1 MRVFLLFL
9 ILFLK
14 NVILNAQYCPTAGAP
29 FTSGIPIFTTED
41 EIGLFQI
48 VGTTLNQ
55 SSDCSG
61 TSLGNSI
68 LNRYSDYTSIPHI
81 VNFGTH
87 NVNLLRIN
95 DCNGAHTSTAGAVVF
110 IDFNQN
116 FVFDADERVLTFPNT
131 IDQGN
136 LVSGVITIP
145 NSAKV
150 GATRLRVMLG
160 ENMNGVTQNP
170 CTNFTWGET
179 EDYTIFIG
187 QKVFDYSITGIAAPD
202 TFGFCGQ
209 NPQKFS
215 INVRN
220 VGNQDM
226 QGGTVTVKLKGN
238 ALGTVTRTKTFQN
251 ALVKDQT
258 ITVDLDNPFSFPAEE
273 FVDVEAVIRNVIDTF
288 FINDTFRER
297 IYVYKNPK
305 VTLKYDS
312 FCVGEATKVW
322 IVNDNK
328 VIRGNDTIL
337 LPLTRI
343 LWENLSEKDTIQM
356 TVSQPTF
363 ANVNVSR
370 GPCST
375 TARIQLVPDSLP
387 KFIMPRDTALCQ
399 GQDVI
404 LAPVIPSLG
413 LYDFSWDFPETLVD
427 VYKNKVSGAS
437 SSEYKFTLTDT
448 TTGCKT
454 TKTTKVKKVT
464 VPGYAVIND
473 TVCANVSAKIGF
485 ELVQGITYEWKS
497 LNVNK
502 NEVTIPTSE
511 AMEGISSYFADVK
524 YQGCRKLDSAFV
536 MVRKLPKGQI
546 VANPS
551 SVCEGFNSS
560 VSINRNNIND
570 TFKWYDFNS
579 SQYTISASPS
589 KSTTYKADL
598 IDAFG
603 CVNTIETTLIVNPT
617 PDLKVYSNRY
627 NDILCMGDDAILYA
641 NGAKTVKW
649 LDLLGPQAMDTV
661 RYISDTIKSSKLFVL
676 EAISDKGCKDT
687 FQYRL
692 NVKPSNFDALVSVLP
707 TPKVCK
713 GDNIQ
718 FDASIKGATS
728 NAGYS
733 FNWGGLDDNGSALSK
748 NTPAIKSTRYN
759 VTITNSDNC
768 QKVFNADVEV
778 IEPPVVTAQ
787 GAVVCEGSQANVSVS
802 GSTNQYA
809 YQWSNSGGNSNKASF
824 RPSGNTIYTVT
835 VSDLLSSSANC
846 ATVVN
851 VPVTVVPTKGIAQ
864 IRSIQKSEYICPTV
878 PITLT
883 AVPVGG
889 IFEGFGVEGNKL
901 AIETFE
907 TGSYSVKYTFIEPI
921 NGCKQEDIKTFSVQK
936 CTSGIDDVNLTENN
950 LVIYPNPFSDLFQV
964 KWEAQKRQN
973 VEIRLVDLLGKVVL
987 QESRILNPGAHILD
1001 FYPSNIAAGSYIF
1014 EFNVDGAYTHQVK
1027 ILKK

>member
-1 MRVFLLFL
+1 MKKVLFFVLLFVAFQL
-9 ILFLK
+9 R
-14 NVILNAQYCPTAGAP
+14 AQYCTPIYSTGCAAFSEDINSFTFNGA
-29 FTSGIPIFTTED
+29 
-41 EIGLFQI
+41 
-48 VGTTLNQ
+48 TTL
-55 SSDCSG
+55 SHPSTGC
-61 TSLGNSI
+61 TSLNGNSYNNYTNAFPPI
-68 LNRYSDYTSIPHI
+68 LVLKGAVYT
-81 VNFGTH
+81 GT
-87 NVNLLRIN
+87 I
-95 DCNGAHTSTAGAVVF
+95 TSTTSVYPENF
-110 IDFNQN
+110 RIWIDFNN
-116 FVFDADERVLTFPNT
+116 DNTFTADESIANGTIAPGQVHSFTTTPMPQYTGTGISRMRVRLAYGGSSAT
-131 IDQGN
+131 ID
-136 LVSGVITIP
+136 
-145 NSAKV
+145 
-150 GATRLRVMLG
+150 
-160 ENMNGVTQNP
+160 P
-170 CTNFTWGET
+170 CTSITWGET
-179 EDYTIFIG
+179 HDYAVMLEPPKFDYTI
-187 QKVFDYSITGIAAPD
+187 SGIAAPD

-209 NPQKFS
+209 NPQNFS

-226 QGGTVTVKLKGN
+226 QGGTVTVKIKGN

-251 ALVKDQT
+251 ALVKGQT

-273 FVDVEAVIRNVIDTF
+273 FLDVEAVIRNPIDTF
-288 FINDTFRER
+288 FRNDTFRER

-343 LWENLSEKDTIQM
+343 LWENQSEKDTIQM

-363 ANVNVSR
+363 ANVTVTR
-370 GPCST
+370 GPCVT
-375 TARIQLVPDSLP
+375 TARVQLVPDSLP

-399 GQDVI
+399 DQQVI
-404 LAPVIPSLG
+404 LAPEIPSLS
-413 LYDFSWDFPETLVD
+413 LYDFSWDYPETLVE
-427 VYKNKVSGAS
+427 VYKNNVNGST
-437 SSEYKFTLTDT
+437 SSEYKFTLSDKK
-448 TTGCKT
+448 TGCKT
-454 TKTTKVKKVT
+454 TKTTKVKQVT

-473 TVCANVSAKIGF
+473 TVCANVPAKIGF

-511 AMEGISSYFADVK
+511 AMEGISSYIADVK
-524 YQGCRKLDSAFV
+524 YQGCRKFDTAFV

-551 SVCEGFNSS
+551 SICEGLNSS
-560 VSINRNNIND
+560 VSISRNDIND

-579 SQYTISASPS
+579 SQDTISASPS
-589 KSTTYKADL
+589 KSTIYKADL

-603 CVNTIETTLIVNPT
+603 CTNTIETTLVVNPT

-627 NDILCMGDDAILYA
+627 NDIICKGDDVILYA

-649 LDLLGPQAMDTV
+649 LDLTGPEAMDTV
-661 RYISDTIKSSKLFVL
+661 RYIADTIKSSKLFIL
-676 EAISDKGCKDT
+676 EAISDKGCVDT

-692 NVKPSNFDALVSVLP
+692 NLKPSNFDASVSILP

-713 GDNIQ
+713 GENVQ
-718 FDASIKGATS
+718 FDAVINGATS
-728 NAGYS
+728 NAGYT

-748 NTPAIKSTRYN
+748 STPAIKSTRYN

-787 GAVVCEGSQANVSVS
+787 GAIVCEGSQANVSVS

-824 RPSGNTIYTVT
+824 RPSGNTTYTVT

-950 LVIYPNPFSDLFQV
+950 LVIYPNPFNDMFQV

-973 VEIRLVDLLGKVVL
+973 IEIRLVDLLGKVVL